1 MQMTTEKYV
10 RLVKTKRCVMQ
21 TATAV
26 TALLSLLALLPIG
39 CGKAANPNP
48 STEAASS
55 SAVVV
60 LCDTNFAAQTK
71 QGVVL
76 VDFFAT
82 WCAPCRQ
89 QGPIVEKVA
98 EQLKGRAVV
107 GKLDVDLAPEMA
119 RKFRINGIPAL
130 IVFRNGEP
138 VKQFVGVTE
147 ADELV
152 AAITSALVV
161 QP

>member
-1 MQMTTEKYV
+1 M
-10 RLVKTKRCVMQ
+10 KTI
-21 TATAV
+21 AAGAV
-26 TALLSLLALLPIG
+26 ILSILALLPIG
-39 CGKAANPNP
+39 CGKAANPKN
-48 STEAASS
+48 TVEAATS
-55 SAVVV
+55 SAVVT
-60 LCDTNFAAQTK
+60 LCDTNFSAQTK

-82 WCAPCRQ
+82 WCGPCRQ

-107 GKLDVDLAPEMA
+107 GKLDVDLAPETA
-119 RKFRINGIPAL
+119 RKFRIDGIPAL

-152 AAITSALVV
+152 AAITSALAV

>member
-1 MQMTTEKYV
+1 MKTT
-10 RLVKTKRCVMQ
+10 
-21 TATAV
+21 AAAAV
-26 TALLSLLALLPIG
+26 TVLLSFLALLPIG
-39 CGKAANPNP
+39 CGKAANPNHT
-48 STEAASS
+48 TEATSS
-55 SAVVV
+55 SAVVT

-82 WCAPCRQ
+82 WCPPCRQ

-98 EQLKGRAVV
+98 EQLRGRAVV
-107 GKLDVDLAPEMA
+107 GKLDVDLAPETA
-119 RKFRINGIPAL
+119 RKFRIDGIPAL
-130 IVFRNGEP
+130 IVFRNGEL

-152 AAITSALVV
+152 AAIMSALAV

>member
-1 MQMTTEKYV
+1 MKMTTEKYV
-10 RLVKTKRCVMQ
+10 RMVAGTFVLV
-21 TATAV
+21 
-26 TALLSLLALLPIG
+26 SLALLPIG
-39 CGKAANPNP
+39 CSKAANPKN
-48 STEAASS
+48 TVEAANSWS
-55 SAVVV
+55 VVT
-60 LCDTNFAAQTK
+60 LCDTNFASRTK

-82 WCAPCRQ
+82 WCGPCRH

-107 GKLDVDLAPEMA
+107 GKLDVDLAPETA
-119 RKFRINGIPAL
+119 RKFGINGIPAL
-130 IVFRNGEP
+130 IVFQNGEP

-152 AAITSALVV
+152 AAITSALAV